1 MFYYVINISPVNHDP
16 LDPVFKALASS
27 HRRKLL
33 DLLRDGPLTTS
44 DLVAAFPELSRYAI
58 MQHLAVLEKAN
69 LVVPEKQGRRRF
81 NHLNPVPIQMISN
94 RWINQYAGH
103 WTQALTSLKAS
114 LETRRTPLDDR
125 LPAQH
130 SRKEPEE

>member
-1 MFYYVINISPVNHDP
+1 MINISPVNHDP

-58 MQHLAVLEKAN
+58 MQHLTVLEKAN
-69 LVVPEKQGRRRF
+69 LIVPEKQGRQRF

-103 WTQALTSLKAS
+103 WTQSLTALKAS
-114 LETRRTPLDDR
+114 LEARRTPLDDQ
-125 LPAQH
+125 LPTH
-130 SRKEPEE
+130 SLSEETEE